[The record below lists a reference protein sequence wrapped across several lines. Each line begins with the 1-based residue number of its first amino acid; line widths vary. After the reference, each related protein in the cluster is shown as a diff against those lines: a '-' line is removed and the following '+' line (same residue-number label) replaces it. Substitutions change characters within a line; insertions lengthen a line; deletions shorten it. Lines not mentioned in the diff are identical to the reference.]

1 MDQNPVIVDGRTLVP
16 MRAIFEGLG
25 EKVEW
30 NGYKRTVKII
40 SEEKVLYEEN
50 FDDKTE
56 IKTYK
61 TR

>member
-1 MDQNPVIVDGRTLVP
+1 MIVDGRTLVP

-25 EKVEW
+25 TKVDW
-30 NGYKRTVKII
+30 NSDKRTVTITI
-40 SEEKVLYEEN
+40 EEKVLYEEN